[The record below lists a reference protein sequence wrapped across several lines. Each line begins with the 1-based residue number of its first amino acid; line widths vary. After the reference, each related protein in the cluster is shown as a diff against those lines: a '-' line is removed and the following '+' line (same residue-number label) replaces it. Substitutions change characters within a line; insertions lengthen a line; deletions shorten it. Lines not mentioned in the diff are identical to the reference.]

1 MINKEIDIWQFVRI
15 MVEAEN
21 NKDGK
26 ILLDNFGD
34 VWNQIDNELKELA
47 GNDMEAYA
55 DMMMY
60 QNVVLEIDR
69 EIADSIILIISS
81 VIAQLTDTFNKLDE
95 DDETGQDI
103 AFEIQGLEQTVD
115 ELAG

>member
-1 MINKEIDIWQFVRI
+1 MNKEIDIWQFVRI

-34 VWNQIDNELKELA
+34 VWKQIDAELKQLSE
-47 GNDMEAYA
+47 NDIEAYA

-60 QNVVLEIDR
+60 QNVVLEINR

-81 VIAQLTDTFNKLDE
+81 VIQQLTEAFNKLDE
-95 DDETGQDI
+95 DDESGQDI